1 MDQAQIQ
8 TYIDLTIKLAIEYV
22 PKIISAGVVLFGGLW
37 AIKKILIGVR
47 ASFDKA
53 GISRDIAPVLT
64 SMVEIGLKVVLF
76 FFSAGIVGIET
87 ASFVAMLAAAGFA
100 IGLALQGSLGNF
112 AAGII
117 ILFFKPYK
125 VGDLVSISDKFG
137 EVSEIQIFSTVLIT
151 PGKKQLVIPNGLIIG
166 GVVTNFSSLGA
177 LRLEISVPMPYTES
191 YPHFESILRYAL
203 RQSKEIMQEPAPEI
217 GIELFDTYS
226 IKVAVRPFVRPEN
239 YWAAKFEV
247 MKLIKAAMNEAEM
260 TVSIPDGVE
269 QVNMGA

>member
-1 MDQAQIQ
+1 MDQAQV
-8 TYIDLTIKLAIEYV
+8 YIDYAIKLAIVYV
-22 PKIISAGVVLFGGLW
+22 PKMATAAAVIFGGLW
-37 AIKKILIGVR
+37 AIKKLLIGVR

-53 GISRDIAPVLT
+53 GISKDIAPVLT
-64 SMVEIGLKVVLF
+64 SLIEIGLKVVLF
-76 FFSAGIVGIET
+76 FFAADIVGIET

-137 EVSEIQIFSTVLIT
+137 EVAEIQIFSTVLVT

-166 GVVTNFSSLGA
+166 GIVTNFSALGA
-177 LRLEISVPMPYTES
+177 LRLEITIAMAYAES
-191 YPHFESILRYAL
+191 YPHVESVIQYAL
-203 RQSKEIMQEPAPEI
+203 RQSKEIMQDPPPEI
-217 GIELFDTYS
+217 GIESFDVHN
-226 IKVAVRPFVRPEN
+226 IKLVIRPFVQPEK

-247 MKLIKAAMNEAEM
+247 MRLIKAAFSEADIKM
-260 TVSIPDGVE
+260 AIPDGVE
-269 QVNMGA
+269 ESSIGA